1 MTSYLATGGDGYA
14 FLQKEIIDRIVA
26 GNKINLSASL
36 SIAA

>member
-26 GNKINLSASL
+26 GNEINSASL
-36 SIAA
+36 PIAA